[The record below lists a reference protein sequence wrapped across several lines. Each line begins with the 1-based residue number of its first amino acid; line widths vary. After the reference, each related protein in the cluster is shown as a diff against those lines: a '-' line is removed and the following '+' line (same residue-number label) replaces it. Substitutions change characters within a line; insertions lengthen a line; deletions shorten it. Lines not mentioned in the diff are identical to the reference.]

1 MSTTLQFRRGNS
13 AATAAVTGAEGE
25 IFINTQ
31 TKTIHVHDGSTT
43 GGIALANASSV
54 SAAISTA
61 SSDATTKAGTAYSN
75 AVSYTDT
82 RAGAAYSNAVSYV
95 DTRAGAAYS
104 NAVSYADTKAG
115 AAYSNATSFAANA
128 TNITSGTI
136 SPARLGTGT
145 ANSTTIL
152 YGNGAWGAAP
162 SGGGGGGTLDF
173 GTFTAPAGFSLDMGT
188 F

>member
-75 AVSYTDT
+75 AVSY
-82 RAGAAYSNAVSYV
+82 V

-104 NAVSYADTKAG
+104 NAVS
-115 AAYSNATSFAANA
+115 FAANA
-128 TNITSGTI
+128 TNITSGTV
-136 SPARLGTGT
+136 SPARLGSGT

-152 YGNGAWGAAP
+152 YGNGTWGAAP

>member
-75 AVSYTDT
+75 AVSYVDT

-104 NAVSYADTKAG
+104 NAVS
-115 AAYSNATSFAANA
+115 FAANA
-128 TNITSGTI
+128 TNITSGTV
-136 SPARLGTGT
+136 SPARLGSGT

-152 YGNGAWGAAP
+152 YGNGTWGAAP